1 MFIKKL
7 HILSV
12 LLLVIAT
19 SGSIFAQVQS
29 NQSRLNVGK
38 NPKITTSTKPL
49 GAVVY
54 GNLASE
60 VKINNYTVLNDFY
73 RSLLLSKPSSAKTP
87 AVSANAT
94 KADYDDLYTDAQI
107 NISNIYPN
115 PANDFAKLDYRLKSS
130 TAKAKISF
138 HNLLGATVEEHEL
151 NSSEKQLKINT
162 RNWDNGVYFYQLMI
176 NGKKVATKKLIV
188 RH

>member
-1 MFIKKL
+1 MFTKKL
-7 HILSV
+7 HILSI
-12 LLLVIAT
+12 LLLVLAT

-38 NPKITTSTKPL
+38 NPKISTNKPL
-49 GAVVY
+49 GTVVY
-54 GNLASE
+54 GNLANE

-73 RSLLLSKPSSAKTP
+73 RSLLLSKPAGVKTPVVSSSA
-87 AVSANAT
+87 N
-94 KADYDDLYTDAQI
+94 KAEVDELYTDSQI

-115 PANDFAKLDYRLKSS
+115 PANEYATLDYRLKSS
-130 TAKAKISF
+130 NAKAKVSF

-151 NSSEKQLKINT
+151 NSSDRQLKVYT